1 MVKPIAKFSFMEQW
15 KEYKLSDILSIVSG
29 FAYKG
34 EYLGKGE
41 SLLLGMGCVSYS
53 ELFLEKGMRP
63 YAGEFPERYSVE
75 AGDIVLATRQQ
86 SDNLPILG
94 MPAIVPQKFKGK
106 KMVFGA
112 NLYKV
117 VPKSPEFPID
127 YIYWLLKTPAY
138 IRHIRSCQTGT
149 TVRMITKA
157 NIEDYAFMCPCK
169 EQRNQI
175 SKLLWDIEMKIVL
188 NRRINDN
195 LEQQAQALFKSWFVS
210 NPAGNIEPSEKTAG
224 KLLWAYFT
232 VIF

>member
-1 MVKPIAKFSFMEQW
+1 MEQW

-94 MPAIVPQKFKGK
+94 MPAIVPQKFVTYGRAKQ
-106 KMVFGA
+106 
-112 NLYKV
+112 
-117 VPKSPEFPID
+117 E
-127 YIYWLLKTPAY
+127 LLL
-138 IRHIRSCQTGT
+138 G
-149 TVRMITKA
+149 
-157 NIEDYAFMCPCK
+157 
-169 EQRNQI
+169 
-175 SKLLWDIEMKIVL
+175 
-188 NRRINDN
+188 
-195 LEQQAQALFKSWFVS
+195 
-210 NPAGNIEPSEKTAG
+210 
-224 KLLWAYFT
+224 
-232 VIF
+232 

>member
-1 MVKPIAKFSFMEQW
+1 MEQW

-106 KMVFGA
+106 YLQPIITQYFID
-112 NLYKV
+112 N
-117 VPKSPEFPID
+117 KSEI
-127 YIYWLLKTPAY
+127 WLLFLIA
-138 IRHIRSCQTGT
+138 H
-149 TVRMITKA
+149 
-157 NIEDYAFMCPCK
+157 
-169 EQRNQI
+169 
-175 SKLLWDIEMKIVL
+175 SK
-188 NRRINDN
+188 R
-195 LEQQAQALFKSWFVS
+195 
-210 NPAGNIEPSEKTAG
+210 
-224 KLLWAYFT
+224 
-232 VIF
+232 